1 MIELIPFFLLM
12 LYLVPFCVAAGRDHP
27 SSIVILVLNLALGW
41 TGVGWMAA
49 LTWAALTPTDDWARP
64 LRGARPQTN
73 GCTISSAKRSSRAWS
88 PPWITT

>member
-12 LYLVPFCVAAGRDHP
+12 LYLAPFCVAAGREHP

-49 LTWAALTPTDDWARP
+49 LAWAALAPTDDWTHQ
-64 LRGARPQTN
+64 LRGARPQAS